1 MTKEEKR
8 IYKIDLRNFLHG
20 IVEQNFKRTEYSIR
34 NGTLKK
40 AKVWRQSEE
49 WKVYFFIFGRYKE
62 EKVASN

>member
-40 AKVWRQSEE
+40 AKV
-49 WKVYFFIFGRYKE
+49 
-62 EKVASN
+62 